1 MKGLRLPW
9 LAVFCLLPPA
19 AAQQPDGDTSAIF
32 MEAIV
37 EERPALLS
45 APKVKYPTTLK
56 NAGVEGQVIVQA
68 VIDTTGRAVPS
79 TVKVLQSPNPGFDDA
94 ARDYVEKAMFRPAR
108 IHGRAVRVLMQVRVA
123 FRAKS

>member
-1 MKGLRLPW
+1 MKGLWLPL
-9 LAVFCLLPPA
+9 LALFCLLPPP

-45 APKVKYPTTLK
+45 APKVQYPTSLK
-56 NAGVEGQVIVQA
+56 NAGVEGQVLVQA

-79 TVKVLQSPNPGFDDA
+79 TVKVLQSPNSGFDGA
-94 ARDYVEKAMFRPAR
+94 ARDYVQKAMFRPAR
-108 IHGRAVRVLMQVRVA
+108 IHGRAVRVLMQVRVE